1 MKIPKLLIVHNVF
14 VREKKTFLIEWGVIN
29 NGNTFFLISSC
40 RCHDKHLITN
50 RLSVQMV

>member
-1 MKIPKLLIVHNVF
+1 MKGPKLLIVHNVS
-14 VREKKTFLIEWGVIN
+14 VSEKTFLIEWGVIN

-50 RLSVQMV
+50 RLSVQVV